1 MSENNEEQSKDSPDF
16 ITPNAIKK
24 EEHTVSSPK
33 TGNSSPKT
41 GNNLLSRLYNL
52 LFRKNILTRTGRQS
66 VTNSSDGSAPESPP
80 KDNDYEQEKKRRRDA
95 RRIGGIKAT
104 SSGELGPSDYIKMS
118 LLSEYNLMDLDPLI
132 SSVLDIYCEEIIN
145 KNEEGSLLKI
155 KTSSLQV
162 KSVIED
168 FFQNVVEIEKNLY
181 PWIRRLLKY
190 GDVYLKLD
198 YQNSLGITDIK
209 ELPLENIQRIEY
221 YNEKG
226 ILQNVYFKYKPYAPI
241 LPFSTINQYEM
252 DIQSN
257 VEERE
262 FEYEE
267 VLHIRLLKDRMFFP
281 YGTSILES
289 SRQTWKRLY
298 LLEEA
303 MLIHKLTRAP
313 NRLVYKLDVTS
324 IPEEEEEEYVQS
336 MINELKRTP
345 VVDESGNY
353 NMRYNINSLLEDYF
367 ILSRGGQDLISI
379 DSIKMDEMQITEELN
394 YLLNRLL
401 SGFKIPKAF
410 YSYDD
415 KVEGKATL
423 TTQDI
428 RFAKTTERY
437 QTIICYYLKDLAFRH
452 LYLQGFPEEE
462 LYSFDIQFNISS
474 RIYDSER
481 IDLMKNKLEL
491 ANELISSNL
500 FSKRYVYEKV
510 FGFTDAE
517 ITELL
522 KQIEGDVKE
531 EFRFNQIKQMG
542 NDPKITGKVYDKYG
556 ASSLGLRDIIRS
568 MNEVRRGQNRK

>member
-16 ITPNAIKK
+16 IAPNAIKK

-66 VTNSSDGSAPESPP
+66 VTNSSDGSAPESPL

-568 MNEVRRGQNRK
+568 MNEARRGQNRK